1 MALLECPKCGN
12 KVSSLA
18 DKCQNCGYPVLEMIN
33 KNETSDDNTKRH
45 DSSQAFTNRHF
56 NRKSIVAIVSAFFAI
71 LCIVTYITANQLT
84 PEESIQVQKVYNQ
97 IESIGE
103 VKSSSQ
109 DIIET
114 SEDSFY
120 ALSSKCQHHVKNRK
134 KLKEARKQYD
144 NIRAELVS
152 SAIND
157 LGDVQLTDA
166 LKVVSIRNR
175 FNDLTDAQKKKVKNY
190 ADLERAETT
199 IGSLQVENAISL
211 ISQIGNVSLASEKK
225 IVSARIALD
234 ALSESQ
240 KDKVTNISV
249 LEDAEETIVALS
261 IDNCISLINQIGAVS
276 LESGDAIATA
286 ESAYEKIPKEKQ
298 SNISNY
304 GILKNAESEYN
315 RLKAEKAE
323 ANKKADL
330 QNTIRVS
337 KVWCSYPNS
346 AGGVDAYVSFTN
358 KSSKTIKYITW
369 TVIPY
374 NAVGDVVYSEI
385 GYKSE
390 AHLSDTGPYAQGQG
404 HGSGWYWSCVWY
416 NSTITSIKLSEIE
429 IEYTDGSNKT
439 ISGNDINYVC
449 Y

>member
-144 NIRAELVS
+144 NI
-152 SAIND
+152 
-157 LGDVQLTDA
+157 
-166 LKVVSIRNR
+166 
-175 FNDLTDAQKKKVKNY
+175 
-190 ADLERAETT
+190 
-199 IGSLQVENAISL
+199 
-211 ISQIGNVSLASEKK
+211 
-225 IVSARIALD
+225 
-234 ALSESQ
+234 
-240 KDKVTNISV
+240 
-249 LEDAEETIVALS
+249 
-261 IDNCISLINQIGAVS
+261 
-276 LESGDAIATA
+276 
-286 ESAYEKIPKEKQ
+286 
-298 SNISNY
+298 
-304 GILKNAESEYN
+304 
-315 RLKAEKAE
+315 
-323 ANKKADL
+323 
-330 QNTIRVS
+330 
-337 KVWCSYPNS
+337 
-346 AGGVDAYVSFTN
+346 
-358 KSSKTIKYITW
+358 
-369 TVIPY
+369 
-374 NAVGDVVYSEI
+374 
-385 GYKSE
+385 
-390 AHLSDTGPYAQGQG
+390 
-404 HGSGWYWSCVWY
+404 
-416 NSTITSIKLSEIE
+416 
-429 IEYTDGSNKT
+429 
-439 ISGNDINYVC
+439 
-449 Y
+449 